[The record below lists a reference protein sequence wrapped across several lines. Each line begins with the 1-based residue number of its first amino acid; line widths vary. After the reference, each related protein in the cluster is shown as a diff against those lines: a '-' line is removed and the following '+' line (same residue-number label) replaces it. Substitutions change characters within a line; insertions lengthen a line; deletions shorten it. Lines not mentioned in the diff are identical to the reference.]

1 MGFLWFTIWIKSFRK
16 REVNDMGG
24 LVLLG
29 IGFVAGGIVG
39 IIMACACNKRDDE
52 DDEGEW

>member
-1 MGFLWFTIWIKSFRK
+1 
-16 REVNDMGG
+16 VNDMGG

-39 IIMACACNKRDDE
+39 IIITCACNKRDDE
-52 DDEGEW
+52 SDNDEGEW